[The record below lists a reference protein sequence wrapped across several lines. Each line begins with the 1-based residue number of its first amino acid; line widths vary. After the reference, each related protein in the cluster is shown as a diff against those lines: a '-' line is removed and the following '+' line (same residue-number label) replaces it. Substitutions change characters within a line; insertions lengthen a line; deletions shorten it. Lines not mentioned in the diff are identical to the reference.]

1 MKKRGT
7 NLIVCMLCA
16 ALAFTFT
23 VQIRSVKRNN
33 NLKGAD
39 QLRAEELQ
47 KSLTNETD
55 KNRKL
60 EQQLDQYKR
69 DIDEMRRLM
78 GEDGTI
84 SEAVLSQLQNAEVL
98 AGTVAVVGPGVSV
111 MMDDMGGMPAGS
123 ADPNQ
128 FVIHDSDILQVL
140 NELRDAG
147 AEALSINGQRVLANT
162 EVRCAGNVL
171 SINNERTSAPF
182 EIRAIGDPQ
191 KLASGLLM
199 RGGVADTF
207 QQLGIEVKVTQ
218 LQQLEVPAYH
228 GGLTFEYAKPSGGG
242 DGS

>member
-33 NLKGAD
+33 NVKGAD

-47 KSLTNETD
+47 KSLTNEAD
-55 KNRKL
+55 KNKKL

-98 AGTVAVVGPGVSV
+98 AGTVAVEGPGVSV
-111 MMDDMGGMPAGS
+111 MMDDMGRLPAGS

-140 NELRDAG
+140 SGCVMRARRRFRSTAAG
-147 AEALSINGQRVLANT
+147 ACEHGSALRGQRTQHQQRADRGA
-162 EVRCAGNVL
+162 VRNPGH
-171 SINNERTSAPF
+171 RGP
-182 EIRAIGDPQ
+182 
-191 KLASGLLM
+191 ASSP
-199 RGGVADTF
+199 
-207 QQLGIEVKVTQ
+207 
-218 LQQLEVPAYH
+218 PAC
-228 GGLTFEYAKPSGGG
+228 
-242 DGS
+242 